1 MTIHARRPARS
12 LLATATVLLLGLAV
26 AAPVFAQDSE
36 VGDDLDDTRRT
47 TTGTGSAAAASE
59 RARAKREAAR
69 QAATAE
75 PERYPLATR
84 KVEQGAVN
92 SKTAKRMQALIALYD
107 GQKYAEAITEAE
119 AIDADPTL
127 SPYVKAFALQLA
139 ANAAMDQGEDEKGIA
154 LYQRSLDRN
163 GLSNNDHYRIMY
175 NLAINQ
181 IQAQK
186 YPEALVTM
194 ERFFAE
200 TKADGEQELSAYAT
214 LLVLLERPADAVKIY
229 EQLLAK
235 GNAGKEVYLR
245 AMQAYN
251 DIDQKEKGLAL
262 LEQARSRNLLT
273 EGGDYRR
280 LFLAYVTAGETDKAV
295 AALDEGLAK
304 GLLTPGDN
312 LSKDYSYAAQEYYT
326 SERVDQAI
334 ATYRKAAN
342 MGTDGEAT
350 LNLARVLFNEGR
362 GAEAKA
368 AAQEALRKGV
378 KKPEDAN
385 RIIAQ
390 AGK

>member
-139 ANAAMDQGEDEKGIA
+139 ANAAMDQGEDEKGIG

-181 IQAQK
+181 IQAEK

-251 DIDQKEKGLAL
+251 AIDQKDKGLAL
-262 LEQARSRNLLT
+262 LEQARARNLLT
-273 EGGDYRR
+273 DGTDYRR
-280 LFLAYVTAGETDKAV
+280 LFIGYVDGGALDKAV
-295 AALDEGLAK
+295 GVLDEGLAK
-304 GLLTPGDN
+304 GLFTAGEPLA
-312 LSKDYSYAAQEYYT
+312 KDYAYVAVEYY
-326 SERVDQAI
+326 SAERIDAAI
-334 ATYRKAAN
+334 ATFRKATAMSTN
-342 MGTDGEAT
+342 GEIS
-350 LNLARVLFNEGR
+350 LNLAKVLFNEGKN
-362 GAEAKA
+362 AEAKA

-378 KKPEDAN
+378 AKPDEAN

>member
-1 MTIHARRPARS
+1 MTIHARPARS

-26 AAPVFAQDSE
+26 AAPVFAQDSD

-47 TTGTGSAAAASE
+47 TTGTGTAAAAAE

-69 QAATAE
+69 QAATAQ
-75 PERYPLATR
+75 PERYPQATR

-92 SKTAKRMQALIALYD
+92 AKTSKRMQALVALYD
-107 GQKYAEAITEAE
+107 GQKYAEAIAEAE
-119 AIDADPTL
+119 AIDADPSYT
-127 SPYVKAFALQLA
+127 PYVKSFALQLA
-139 ANAAMDQGEDEKGIA
+139 ANAAMDQGEDDKGIA

-186 YPEALVTM
+186 YPDALATM
-194 ERFFAE
+194 ERFLAE

-214 LLVLLERPADAVKIY
+214 LLVLAERPAEAVKIY

-262 LEQARSRNLLT
+262 LEQARARNLLT
-273 EGGDYRR
+273 EGSDYRR
-280 LFLAYVTAGETDKAV
+280 LFLGYVTAGETDKAV

-304 GLLTPGDN
+304 GLLTAGDG
-312 LSKDYSYAAQEYYT
+312 LSKDYSYAAQEYYAA
-326 SERVDQAI
+326 ERIEQTI

-342 MGTDGEAT
+342 MATDGEAA
-350 LNLARVLFNEGR
+350 LNLAKVLFNEGKN
-362 GAEAKA
+362 AEAKA